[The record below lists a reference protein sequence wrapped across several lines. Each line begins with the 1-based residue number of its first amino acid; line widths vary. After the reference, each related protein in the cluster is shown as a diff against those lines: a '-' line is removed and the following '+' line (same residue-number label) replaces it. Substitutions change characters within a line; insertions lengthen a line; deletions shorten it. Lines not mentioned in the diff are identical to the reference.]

1 MITGCWID
9 RGKGKEMSRVY
20 VCVCVQLIDS
30 LLWKEGEKRVK
41 ERERKTL
48 VLFFPELHNSRGV
61 WAVLW
66 SSHSDKLSLHPG
78 WKKESESEEGLGQV
92 RTPIICVCLL
102 ISKVSHPPDTWQEE
116 EGSQVFPGKV
126 EGQIK
131 ASWSPNVSCNVYL
144 CTFMGNIMLRVPG
157 KLPSSKAMALFMS
170 QFII

>member
-1 MITGCWID
+1 M
-9 RGKGKEMSRVY
+9 Y
-20 VCVCVQLIDS
+20 VCVCTADWFSALKRGRKKSEGKREEDLGAFFS
-30 LLWKEGEKRVK
+30 LSSTIV
-41 ERERKTL
+41 
-48 VLFFPELHNSRGV
+48 RGV

-66 SSHSDKLSLHPG
+66 SSHTDKLSLHPG

-126 EGQIK
+126 EGEIK

-157 KLPSSKAMALFMS
+157 KLPSSKAMALFMNR
-170 QFII
+170 FII